1 MSQWWAGLAYGVF
14 AGYGLGYLNWR
25 LPQDVARFQSWR
37 QRRMEIKPK
46 IRAEI
51 ERIEGGFRVEGYVP
65 NRPPRPPFMER
76 IVDAVQ
82 EFWRATAPSS
92 PEEHATRVYK
102 ELAGLA

>member
-1 MSQWWAGLAYGVF
+1 MSQWWAGLAYGIF
-14 AGYGLGYLNWR
+14 TGYAVGYLRWR

-37 QRRMEIKPK
+37 QRRLEAKPK

-51 ERIEGGFRVEGYVP
+51 ERIEGGFRVEERIP
-65 NRPPRPPFMER
+65 NRPPRPPFIER
-76 IVDAVQ
+76 VVDSVQ

-92 PEEHATRVYK
+92 PEERAAHVYR